1 MIANLLR
8 SLALVTPLL
17 MLSACGGGG
26 GSASVTSAGASNTRY
41 GQVMAISFSGQ
52 GLDQGVEMR
61 IDGPCSNSA
70 RASASTAFSLQYT
83 CTVTGIGRVTS
94 SVVDS
99 SDGVVLGS
107 LVVDIPLPQVTMT
120 VTDGTRSGAVVL
132 ELDPRAAPRTVGHFL
147 AYVGSSFYAGTVF
160 HRVDPARA
168 VLGGG
173 YTAGTDNAL
182 AVKPPTRNPLALE
195 VSTLSNQRGTVALYR
210 DPGATTSGPLFFINT
225 VDNLGFDAGSSGTP
239 EGYAVFG
246 RVVTGLNV
254 VDEMAKVPV
263 RPDLVL
269 GLVDVPVTPVRI
281 SAMGQSR

>member
-1 MIANLLR
+1 MIAKLLR
-8 SLALVTPLL
+8 TLALAAGLL

-26 GSASVTSAGASNTRY
+26 GSASVSNALASNTRF

-52 GLDQGVEMR
+52 GLDQGVELR
-61 IDGPCSNSA
+61 IDGPCSNPTKV
-70 RASASTAFSLQYT
+70 SASTAFSLQYT
-83 CTVTGIGRVTS
+83 CTVTGTGRITS

-107 LVVDIPLPQVTMT
+107 LAVDIPLPQVTMT
-120 VTDGTRSGAVVL
+120 VTDGTRSGSVVL
-132 ELDPRAAPRTVGHFL
+132 ELDPAAAPKTVSHFL
-147 AYVGSSFYAGTVF
+147 GYVGSGFYAGTVF
-160 HRVDPARA
+160 HRVNPALA

-173 YTAGTDNAL
+173 YVAGSDGTL
-182 AVKPPTRNPLALE
+182 TVKAPTRSPLALE
-195 VSTLSNQRGTVALYR
+195 VSTLSNQRGTVAIYR

-225 VDNLGFDAGSSGTP
+225 VDNPGLDAGSPGNP

-246 RVVTGLNV
+246 RVVSGLEV

-269 GLVDVPVTPVRI
+269 GLADVPLTPVRI
-281 SAMGQSR
+281 SAMAQSR